1 MSKDK
6 EHKERIRAKRK
17 KTRKKPIKNEENY
30 FNMEFTVPKRKKD
43 DFLPE
48 FSVQLCIPSS
58 VAE

>member
-30 FNMEFTVPKRKKD
+30 FNMEFTVPKRKKRR
-43 DFLPE
+43 FFARIFGTTLHTII
-48 FSVQLCIPSS
+48 SG
-58 VAE
+58 